1 MKKKFNRIK
10 AVLAEKDKSSLWL
23 AEQIGRDRST
33 VSRWCTNDM
42 QPPLEVLYQ
51 IAAILEVDVCKLL
64 VREEKWRTTWLLVLI
79 WGIWWYVGK
88 STKPNAQSDN
98 AEVNRKIKQ
107 KAAYVFLGEVDLK
120 LEKHYFAK
128 KYFEWV
134 YRCTQ
139 NENTRN

>member
-1 MKKKFNRIK
+1 LKLFFHPVPKAYPYLHSREQQETMKKKFNRIK

-64 VREEKWRTTWLLVLI
+64 VREEK
-79 WGIWWYVGK
+79 
-88 STKPNAQSDN
+88 
-98 AEVNRKIKQ
+98 
-107 KAAYVFLGEVDLK
+107 
-120 LEKHYFAK
+120 
-128 KYFEWV
+128 
-134 YRCTQ
+134 
-139 NENTRN
+139 